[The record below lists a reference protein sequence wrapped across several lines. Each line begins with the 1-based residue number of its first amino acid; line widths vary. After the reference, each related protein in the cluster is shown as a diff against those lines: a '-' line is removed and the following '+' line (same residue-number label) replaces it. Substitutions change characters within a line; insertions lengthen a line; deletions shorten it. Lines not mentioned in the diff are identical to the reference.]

1 MCWAPVFQQVGK
13 VLCSA
18 KCVYPTQHHK
28 QTADIIMNNIE
39 ISWIDTLIVLDIWY
53 DCVLCNIYILQELSI
68 YWDGINLIIISVE
81 ELPLFFIE

>member
-1 MCWAPVFQQVGK
+1 MM
-13 VLCSA
+13 
-18 KCVYPTQHHK
+18 YPTQHHK

-68 YWDGINLIIISVE
+68 YSRKIMMGEGNKQALLYS
-81 ELPLFFIE
+81 LP

>member
-53 DCVLCNIYILQELSI
+53 DCVTSTYILQELSI
-68 YWDGINLIIISVE
+68 YSRKIMME
-81 ELPLFFIE
+81 EGNKQALLCSLP